1 VLIINTYIL
10 LNLTLMHELYS
21 QTSKQNMSC
30 PEYNPICY
38 FNAEVLFDLYTIKI
52 TINIAHRVE
61 H

>member
-1 VLIINTYIL
+1 
-10 LNLTLMHELYS
+10 MHELYS